1 MACIDRFQQNIKYI
15 FNLRQRY
22 NINKEWSSS
31 LTITMTCQSRSI
43 CCTLKTS
50 FGRSSWTIK
59 MWNTEWVKLKIKLN
73 QESSRFKSNTAVLL
87 QPELRLSK
95 KSLINW
101 PKDMCVLMPK
111 RNKFLRNR
119 KKSSLDLWLE
129 VILRNPKHLADNT
142 TKKEAKASNF
152 KSTVK
157 ESKFRKF
164 QQIRNKVMK

>member
-15 FNLRQRY
+15 FNLRQRFY
-22 NINKEWSSS
+22 INKQWSSS
-31 LTITMTCQSRSI
+31 LTITMTCRNRSI

-50 FGRSSWTIK
+50 FGRSNWTIK

-101 PKDMCVLMPK
+101 PKDMCALMPK

-129 VILRNPKHLADNT
+129 VILRNPKHLVDNT

-152 KSTVK
+152 KSMVK
-157 ESKFRKF
+157 ESKFRKS
-164 QQIRNKVMK
+164 QQIKNKVMK